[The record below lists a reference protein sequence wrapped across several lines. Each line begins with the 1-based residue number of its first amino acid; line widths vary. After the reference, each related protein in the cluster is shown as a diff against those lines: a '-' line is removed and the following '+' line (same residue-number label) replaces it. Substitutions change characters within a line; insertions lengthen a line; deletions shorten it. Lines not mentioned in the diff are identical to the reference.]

1 VLELRTE
8 EKDFLHRAD
17 TVYIDKFTR
26 RMDDILVFMAGVHVA
41 LEDQNMAVDAL
52 GHFKKNLNDYKTIF
66 NQVIALKVE
75 IGLTP
80 ESGLYGDL
88 RSAVKKVE
96 TVLSNNAEDA
106 LLVAMLQ
113 LRRSEKDFMLRRDIK
128 YVQAFDNGVVRFLT
142 QVQQSNLS
150 FTQKEQLTADI
161 KDYRINFN
169 NLVDKEVL
177 FGLSDKDGLMAELRD
192 KIYQTDNDTLVLR
205 EQTLAEIANDKNQAF
220 ILGLSIF
227 LLIAAVLCI
236 ATLLIIRSIIN
247 PVRNITSVISS
258 IEVSKDL
265 SMRCDES
272 GNDELSLIAHHF
284 NRMLMA
290 FQDLIQQVNESVT
303 AMNESCHELSRNA
316 VSASEGVLRQLN
328 ETDMVATAV
337 TEMGATIDEIAKN
350 TELAASKASQTHD
363 NAQSGQQGVEQS
375 IEKITL
381 LAKQLTASAAVV
393 AELERDSVTIG
404 SVLDVIRGI
413 ADQTNLLALNAA
425 IEAARAGEQGRGFAV
440 VADEVR
446 SLAIRTQKS
455 TQEITS
461 IISTLQTRTRSI
473 VDLMQESQQ
482 QGRESVEQASIAGE
496 VLRQITSDVTNIMDM
511 STQIAA
517 AIEEQSM
524 VAAEVNKN
532 VVVIRDIADE
542 SSHAA
547 EKNAAA
553 SEDVRVRAKALNEAV
568 SQFSL

>member
-1 VLELRTE
+1 
-8 EKDFLHRAD
+8 
-17 TVYIDKFTR
+17 
-26 RMDDILVFMAGVHVA
+26 
-41 LEDQNMAVDAL
+41 
-52 GHFKKNLNDYKTIF
+52 
-66 NQVIALKVE
+66 
-75 IGLTP
+75 
-80 ESGLYGDL
+80 
-88 RSAVKKVE
+88 
-96 TVLSNNAEDA
+96 
-106 LLVAMLQ
+106 MLQ

-328 ETDMVATAV
+328 C
-337 TEMGATIDEIAKN
+337 
-350 TELAASKASQTHD
+350 
-363 NAQSGQQGVEQS
+363 
-375 IEKITL
+375 
-381 LAKQLTASAAVV
+381 
-393 AELERDSVTIG
+393 
-404 SVLDVIRGI
+404 
-413 ADQTNLLALNAA
+413 
-425 IEAARAGEQGRGFAV
+425 
-440 VADEVR
+440 
-446 SLAIRTQKS
+446 
-455 TQEITS
+455 
-461 IISTLQTRTRSI
+461 
-473 VDLMQESQQ
+473 
-482 QGRESVEQASIAGE
+482 
-496 VLRQITSDVTNIMDM
+496 
-511 STQIAA
+511 
-517 AIEEQSM
+517 
-524 VAAEVNKN
+524 
-532 VVVIRDIADE
+532 
-542 SSHAA
+542 
-547 EKNAAA
+547 
-553 SEDVRVRAKALNEAV
+553 
-568 SQFSL
+568 